1 MNKTLGPSGK
11 QQKADAHSMF
21 HVLDI
26 SFVVFFKM
34 LHSCF
39 AIQVTCRLRL

>member
-1 MNKTLGPSGK
+1 MNKALGPSGK
-11 QQKADAHSMF
+11 QQKADAHSVF
-21 HVLDI
+21 HMLDI

-39 AIQVTCRLRL
+39 AIQKRSCLRR

>member
-1 MNKTLGPSGK
+1 MNKTLGPSS
-11 QQKADAHSMF
+11 QQHETDAHGVF

-26 SFVVFFKM
+26 SFVVLFKM
-34 LHSCF
+34 LHFCF